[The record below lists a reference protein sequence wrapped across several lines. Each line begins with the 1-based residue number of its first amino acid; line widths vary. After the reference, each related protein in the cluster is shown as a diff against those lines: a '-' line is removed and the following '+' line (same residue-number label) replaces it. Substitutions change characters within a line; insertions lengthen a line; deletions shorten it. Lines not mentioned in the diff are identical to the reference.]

1 MKKKKQIKKIAV
13 IVDKQSVWKKLK
25 ELNGE
30 SVLLELSP
38 PFKKNK
44 YVIDNLYKKEITV
57 LKADKD
63 GNVLSWTSILKTPL
77 EDEGYEII

>member
-57 LKADKD
+57 LKSDKD

>member
-1 MKKKKQIKKIAV
+1 MKKKQIKKIAV

-38 PFKKNK
+38 PFKGSK

>member
-1 MKKKKQIKKIAV
+1 MKKKKTKKVAV

-25 ELNGE
+25 ELKGE

>member
-1 MKKKKQIKKIAV
+1 MKKKKTKKVAV

-30 SVLLELSP
+30 SVLLELDP

-57 LKADKD
+57 LRADKD
-63 GNVLSWTSILKTPL
+63 GNILSWTSILKTPL

>member
-1 MKKKKQIKKIAV
+1 MKKKKTKKVAV